1 LNVAF
6 IAQGFAPEPFSRK
19 VEKAILIESCL
30 KAGHAITQGYRL
42 ISSFD

>member
-1 LNVAF
+1 LRQSQF
-6 IAQGFAPEPFSRK
+6 REK
-19 VEKAILIESCL
+19 VDKAISVESCL